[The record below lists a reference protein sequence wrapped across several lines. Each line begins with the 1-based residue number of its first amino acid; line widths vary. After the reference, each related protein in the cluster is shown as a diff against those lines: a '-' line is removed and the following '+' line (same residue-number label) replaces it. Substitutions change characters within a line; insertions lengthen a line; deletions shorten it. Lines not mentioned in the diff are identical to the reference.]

1 MMSFSGIHGVLSGR
15 FLSVDPGF
23 QFSKYILAILKKL
36 CNDYQNEYSERKLK
50 EDLIKKPVCHKK
62 LNFSTSMNE
71 SEITK
76 SAKPKSTVKKS
87 KEIEKD
93 PEQWN
98 RQLSELLCK
107 EVSVSLTKEGF
118 Q

>member
-1 MMSFSGIHGVLSGR
+1 
-15 FLSVDPGF
+15 
-23 QFSKYILAILKKL
+23 
-36 CNDYQNEYSERKLK
+36 
-50 EDLIKKPVCHKK
+50 
-62 LNFSTSMNE
+62 MNE

-76 SAKPKSTVKKS
+76 SAKSKSTEKKS